1 MDRVTPYDMFS
12 PIVRKTFGL
21 NRRFFLIFERLLAS
35 TRLMVACVIAYF
47 ILSVTAHAQIVA
59 LGASD
64 VAGWFGVLHHQTWP
78 AQLEEMLKA
87 KGYNVQVKN
96 AGKPGDTPWGLLRRL
111 DSAVPSGT
119 KIVILAKEGL
129 YANNKLSTAKADEAM
144 NTVETKLKSRG
155 ITIIPA
161 NAGVV
166 LQNPGLRAD
175 DAHLNAAGHKELA
188 TRLLPLVI
196 RALGSPSQSG

>member
-1 MDRVTPYDMFS
+1 MKRFLLIFS
-12 PIVRKTFGL
+12 P
-21 NRRFFLIFERLLAS
+21 LLRS
-35 TRLMVACVIAYF
+35 TRLAVGYVTACF
-47 ILSVTAHAQIVA
+47 MLSVAAHAQIVA

-64 VAGWFGVLHHQTWP
+64 VAGWFGVMDGQTWP

-96 AGKPGDTPWGLLRRL
+96 AGKPGDTPSGLLHRL

-129 YANNKLSTAKADEAM
+129 YNNAHLSQLIGDAEM
-144 NTVETKLKSRG
+144 NRVETKLKSRG

-166 LQNPGLRAD
+166 LQKPGLRAD
-175 DAHLNAAGHKELA
+175 DVHLNAAGHKELA

-196 RALGSPSQSG
+196 RALGSPSSGG

>member
-1 MDRVTPYDMFS
+1 MFS

-21 NRRFFLIFERLLAS
+21 NRRFFLIFERILAS
-35 TRLMVACVIAYF
+35 TRLMVACVTAYF
-47 ILSVTAHAQIVA
+47 ILSVAAHAQIVA

-64 VAGWFGVLHHQTWP
+64 VAGWFGVWDGQTWP

-87 KGYNVQVKN
+87 KGYNVQVRN
-96 AGKPGDTPWGLLRRL
+96 AGKPGDTPSGLLHRL

-129 YANNKLSTAKADEAM
+129 YNNAHLSQLIGDTVM
-144 NTVETKLKSRG
+144 NRVETKLKSRG

-166 LQNPGLRAD
+166 LQNPRLSAD
-175 DAHLNAAGHKELA
+175 DVHLNAAGHKELA

-196 RALGSPSQSG
+196 RALGSPSPSG

>member
-1 MDRVTPYDMFS
+1 MFC

-21 NRRFFLIFERLLAS
+21 NRRFFLIFEPLLAS
-35 TRLMVACVIAYF
+35 TRPMVACVTAYF
-47 ILSVTAHAQIVA
+47 ILSVAAHAQIVA

-64 VAGWFGVLHHQTWP
+64 VAGWFGVLHYQTWP
-78 AQLEEMLKA
+78 TQLEEMLKA
-87 KGYNVQVKN
+87 KGYNVHVKN
-96 AGKPGDTPWGLLRRL
+96 AGKPGDTPWGLLHRL

-129 YANNKLSTAKADEAM
+129 YGNNQVSQLKADEGM

-166 LQNPGLRAD
+166 LQNPGFRID
-175 DAHLNAAGHKELA
+175 TVHLNAAGHKELA

-196 RALGSPSQSG
+196 RALGSPSPSG

>member
-1 MDRVTPYDMFS
+1 MFP

-21 NRRFFLIFERLLAS
+21 NRRFFLIFEPLLAS
-35 TRLMVACVIAYF
+35 AQLVTACVTAYF
-47 ILSVTAHAQIVA
+47 ILSVAAHAQIVA

-96 AGKPGDTPWGLLRRL
+96 AGKPGDTPWRLLRRL

-129 YANNKLSTAKADEAM
+129 YTNNKLSTAKADEAM
-144 NTVETKLKSRG
+144 NTVETKVKSRG

-166 LQNPGLRAD
+166 LQNAGLRAD
-175 DAHLNAAGHKELA
+175 DVHLNAAGHKELA

>member
-1 MDRVTPYDMFS
+1 MFC

-21 NRRFFLIFERLLAS
+21 NRRFFLIFEQLLAS
-35 TRLMVACVIAYF
+35 TRLMVACVTAYF
-47 ILSVTAHAQIVA
+47 ILSVAADAQIVA

-78 AQLEEMLKA
+78 TQLEEMLKA
-87 KGYNVQVKN
+87 KGYNVHVKN
-96 AGKPGDTPWGLLRRL
+96 AGKPGDTPWGLLHRL

-129 YANNKLSTAKADEAM
+129 YTNNQVSQVKADEGM
-144 NTVETKLKSRG
+144 NTVETELKSRG

-166 LQNPGLRAD
+166 LQNPGFRID
-175 DAHLNAAGHKELA
+175 NAHLNAAGHKELA

-196 RALGSPSQSG
+196 RALGSPSPSG

>member
-1 MDRVTPYDMFS
+1 MVPL
-12 PIVRKTFGL
+12 IVRKTFGL
-21 NRRFFLIFERLLAS
+21 NRGFFLIFARPLAS
-35 TRLMVACVIAYF
+35 AQLSAACVTAYF
-47 ILSVTAHAQIVA
+47 MLPVAANAQIVA

-64 VAGWFGVLHHQTWP
+64 VAGWFGVMHHQTWP
-78 AQLEEMLKA
+78 TQLEEMLKA

-96 AGKPGDTPWGLLRRL
+96 AGKPGDTPWGLLHRL

-129 YANNKLSTAKADEAM
+129 YGNNQVSQLKADEGM

-161 NAGVV
+161 NAGFV
-166 LQNPGLRAD
+166 LQNPGFRID
-175 DAHLNAAGHKELA
+175 NVHLNAAGHKELA

-196 RALGSPSQSG
+196 RALGSPSPSG

>member
-1 MDRVTPYDMFS
+1 MKGLLLIIS
-12 PIVRKTFGL
+12 P
-21 NRRFFLIFERLLAS
+21 LLPS
-35 TRLMVACVIAYF
+35 TRLALAHVTACF
-47 ILSVTAHAQIVA
+47 ILSVAADARIVA

-78 AQLEEMLKA
+78 AQLEGMLKA

-119 KIVILAKEGL
+119 KIVILAKDGL
-129 YANNKLSTAKADEAM
+129 YNNNKLSTVKADEAM

-175 DAHLNAAGHKELA
+175 NVHLTAAGHKELA
-188 TRLLPLVI
+188 TRLLPFVI
-196 RALGSPSQSG
+196 RALGSPSPSG

>member
-1 MDRVTPYDMFS
+1 
-12 PIVRKTFGL
+12 
-21 NRRFFLIFERLLAS
+21 
-35 TRLMVACVIAYF
+35 
-47 ILSVTAHAQIVA
+47 
-59 LGASD
+59 
-64 VAGWFGVLHHQTWP
+64 
-78 AQLEEMLKA
+78 
-87 KGYNVQVKN
+87 
-96 AGKPGDTPWGLLRRL
+96 LRRL

-129 YANNKLSTAKADEAM
+129 YTNNKLSTANADEAM

-155 ITIIPA
+155 ITIISA

-175 DAHLNAAGHKELA
+175 DVHLNAAGHKELA

>member
-1 MDRVTPYDMFS
+1 MKRFLLIFS
-12 PIVRKTFGL
+12 P
-21 NRRFFLIFERLLAS
+21 LLPS
-35 TRLMVACVIAYF
+35 TRLAVAYVTACF
-47 ILSVTAHAQIVA
+47 MLSVAAHAQIVA

-87 KGYNVQVKN
+87 KGYNVQVRN

-119 KIVILAKEGL
+119 KIVILAK
-129 YANNKLSTAKADEAM
+129 
-144 NTVETKLKSRG
+144 VETKLKSRG

-166 LQNPGLRAD
+166 LENPGLRAD
-175 DAHLNAAGHKELA
+175 DVHLNAAG
-188 TRLLPLVI
+188 
-196 RALGSPSQSG
+196 RAFRRDDIAG

>member
-1 MDRVTPYDMFS
+1 MFC

-21 NRRFFLIFERLLAS
+21 NRRFFLIFEQLLAS
-35 TRLMVACVIAYF
+35 TRLMVACVTAYF
-47 ILSVTAHAQIVA
+47 ILSVAADAQIVA

-87 KGYNVQVKN
+87 KGYNVHVKN
-96 AGKPGDTPWGLLRRL
+96 AGKPGDTPWGLLHRL

-129 YANNKLSTAKADEAM
+129 YGNNQVSQLKADEGM
-144 NTVETKLKSRG
+144 NTVETKLKSRD

-161 NAGVV
+161 NAGFV
-166 LQNPGLRAD
+166 LQNPGFKID
-175 DAHLNAAGHKELA
+175 NVHLNAAGHKELA

-196 RALGSPSQSG
+196 RALGSPSPSG

>member
-1 MDRVTPYDMFS
+1 MFC
-12 PIVRKTFGL
+12 PIVRKTFAL
-21 NRRFFLIFERLLAS
+21 NRRFFLIFEPLLAS
-35 TRLMVACVIAYF
+35 TRLMVACVTAYF
-47 ILSVTAHAQIVA
+47 ILSVAADAQIVA

-78 AQLEEMLKA
+78 TQLEEMLKA
-87 KGYNVQVKN
+87 KGYNVHVKN
-96 AGKPGDTPWGLLRRL
+96 AGKPGDTPWGLLHRL

-129 YANNKLSTAKADEAM
+129 YGNNQVSQLKADEGM
-144 NTVETKLKSRG
+144 NTVDTKLKSRG

-166 LQNPGLRAD
+166 LQNPGFRID
-175 DAHLNAAGHKELA
+175 NVHLNAAGHKELA

-196 RALGSPSQSG
+196 RALGSPSPSG

>member
-1 MDRVTPYDMFS
+1 MKRFLLIFS
-12 PIVRKTFGL
+12 P
-21 NRRFFLIFERLLAS
+21 LLPS
-35 TRLMVACVIAYF
+35 TRLAVAYVTACF
-47 ILSVTAHAQIVA
+47 MLSVAAHAQIVA

-129 YANNKLSTAKADEAM
+129 YNNNKLSTAKADEAM
-144 NTVETKLKSRG
+144 NTVDTKLKSRG

-175 DAHLNAAGHKELA
+175 DVHLNTAGHKELA
-188 TRLLPLVI
+188 TRLLPLVT
-196 RALGSPSQSG
+196 RALGSPSKSG

>member
-1 MDRVTPYDMFS
+1 M
-12 PIVRKTFGL
+12 
-21 NRRFFLIFERLLAS
+21 RRFLFRIFGSLPLP
-35 TRLMVACVIAYF
+35 TRLSIACVTAYS
-47 ILSVTAHAQIVA
+47 ILSVTAEAQLVA

-64 VAGWFGVLHHQTWP
+64 VAGWFGVLHHQAWP

-87 KGYNVQVKN
+87 KGYNVSVKN
-96 AGKPGDTPWGLLRRL
+96 AGKPGDTPWGLLHRL

-129 YANNKLSTAKADEAM
+129 YTNNQLSTLKADEGM
-144 NTVETKLKSRG
+144 NAVEANLKSRG

-166 LQNPGLRAD
+166 LQNPGFRID
-175 DAHLNAAGHKELA
+175 NAHLNAAGHKELA

-196 RALGSPSQSG
+196 RALGSSSPSG

>member
-1 MDRVTPYDMFS
+1 MKRFLLIFS
-12 PIVRKTFGL
+12 P
-21 NRRFFLIFERLLAS
+21 LLRS
-35 TRLMVACVIAYF
+35 TPLAVAYVTACF
-47 ILSVTAHAQIVA
+47 MLSVAAHAQIVA

-64 VAGWFGVLHHQTWP
+64 VAGWFGVWDGQTWP

-96 AGKPGDTPWGLLRRL
+96 AGKPGDTPSGLLHRL
-111 DSAVPSGT
+111 DSAVPPGT

-129 YANNKLSTAKADEAM
+129 YNNAQLSQLIGDAEM
-144 NTVETKLKSRG
+144 NRVQTKLKSRG

-161 NAGVV
+161 NAGGV
-166 LQNPGLRAD
+166 LHKPGLSAD
-175 DAHLNAAGHKELA
+175 NVHLNAAGHKELA

-196 RALGSPSQSG
+196 RALGRPSSGG

>member
-1 MDRVTPYDMFS
+1 MKRFFWLFS
-12 PIVRKTFGL
+12 PPLGSTQ
-21 NRRFFLIFERLLAS
+21 LIAAF
-35 TRLMVACVIAYF
+35 VIAYF
-47 ILSVTAHAQIVA
+47 TLSIAAHAQIVA

-129 YANNKLSTAKADEAM
+129 YINNKLSRAKADEAM
-144 NTVETKLKSRG
+144 NTVETKLISRG

-166 LQNPGLRAD
+166 LQNPGLKAD
-175 DAHLNAAGHKELA
+175 EGHLNAAGHRELA
-188 TRLLPLVI
+188 TRLLPPVI
-196 RALGSPSQSG
+196 RALGSLSPSG